1 MSGIKVVR
9 PADRDCS
16 TAQTT
21 GMVREAG
28 VSKETSGAQTV
39 WSGYVKTPLVEGQI
53 KDQAKVHNMSEE
65 QVIREVILASQPNKR
80 FVEVEE
86 LGELVCFLCSPAA
99 ASITGI
105 ALPIEGGWTAR

>member
-1 MSGIKVVR
+1 M
-9 PADRDCS
+9 
-16 TAQTT
+16 
-21 GMVREAG
+21 
-28 VSKETSGAQTV
+28 
-39 WSGYVKTPLVEGQI
+39 
-53 KDQAKVHNMSEE
+53 
-65 QVIREVILASQPNKR
+65 IREVILASQPNKR